1 MKQKG
6 IITKLLLVAA
16 TLIVAGT
23 LTACGSNN
31 SSNSG
36 SSYKSELSQS
46 GKLTIGLEGTY
57 APYSYRKDGKLTGF
71 EVDLGKAIAKKL
83 DVKANFVPTKWDSLI
98 AGLGSSKFDVVLN
111 NVTVTN
117 ERKKS
122 YAFAS
127 PYIFTQYVLIT
138 KSGNNSIKSL
148 NDIKGK
154 KFAEGTGT
162 NNEDVAKKHGAVT
175 VPSEQF
181 VNSLSMIRQGRVQG
195 TVNALDAWNSYA
207 KEQSTKGLK
216 ARAIPASEEPFAEV
230 SPMLNKDDTK
240 LKAKISNAIK
250 ELRKDGELA
259 KISKRYFG
267 KDVTNENN

>member
-1 MKQKG
+1 MKKKG

-16 TLIVAGT
+16 VLGVAGV
-23 LTACGSNN
+23 LTACGSN
-31 SSNSG
+31 SSDKGG
-36 SSYKSELSQS
+36 SSYKSELTES

-98 AGLGSSKFDVVLN
+98 AGLGSKKFDVVLN

-127 PYIFTQYVLIT
+127 PYIFTQYVLVT
-138 KSGNNSIKSL
+138 KSSDKNIKNL
-148 NDIKGK
+148 KDIKGK

-162 NNEDVAKKHGAVT
+162 NNEDVAKKYGAKT
-175 VPSEQF
+175 IPSDQF
-181 VNSLSMIRQGRVQG
+181 VNSVNMIRQGRVQG

-207 KEQSTKGLK
+207 KSQSTKGLK
-216 ARAIPASEEPFAEV
+216 ARAIPASEEPFAQV
-230 SPMLNKDDTK
+230 SPMLNKDSTK
-240 LKAKISNAIK
+240 LKAKVSDAIK
-250 ELRKDGELA
+250 DLRKDGTLA
-259 KISKRYFG
+259 KISKKYFG
-267 KDVTNENN
+267 KDVTMENN